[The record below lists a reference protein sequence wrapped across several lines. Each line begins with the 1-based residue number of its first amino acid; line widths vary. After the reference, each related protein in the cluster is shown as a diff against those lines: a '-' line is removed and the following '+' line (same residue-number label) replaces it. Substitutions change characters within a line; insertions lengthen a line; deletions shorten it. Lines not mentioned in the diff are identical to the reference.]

1 MYIYVGFFVNFTVLY
16 FLHVRAWVECCVVII
31 FHLSVL
37 QQETKNWDQTATEGM
52 TGYICIAAKTRD
64 NNYKRNCQLSRG
76 PNVCAVPLVLL
87 AVLWT

>member
-1 MYIYVGFFVNFTVLY
+1 MFVLYLCGFFLLILRFCI
-16 FLHVRAWVECCVVII
+16 FLHVRAWAECCVAII

-64 NNYKRNCQLSRG
+64 NKL
-76 PNVCAVPLVLL
+76 
-87 AVLWT
+87 